1 MLFELT
7 ELCLQKLVKSI
18 WVKLFSASF
27 SGGSAV
33 PVVAGNLI
41 QLVVE
46 VGVQVK
52 PAHLA
57 QRFKPVSLGAAAAVP
72 AAAVS
77 RSVGS

>member
-1 MLFELT
+1 M
-7 ELCLQKLVKSI
+7 
-18 WVKLFSASF
+18 
-27 SGGSAV
+27 AV

-57 QRFKPVSLGAAAAVP
+57 QRFKPVSLGAAAAAPV
-72 AAAVS
+72 AAVS

>member
-1 MLFELT
+1 M
-7 ELCLQKLVKSI
+7 
-18 WVKLFSASF
+18 
-27 SGGSAV
+27 AV

-57 QRFKPVSLGAAAAVP
+57 NGSKPVSLGAAAA

>member
-1 MLFELT
+1 MKRLENF
-7 ELCLQKLVKSI
+7 VKSI

-27 SGGSAV
+27 SGAVAV

-41 QLVVE
+41 QLVVVE

-57 QRFKPVSLGAAAAVP
+57 QRFKPVSLGAAAV
-72 AAAVS
+72 AAVS